1 MKAKIAQTCVISNA
15 GDQGDLTLGTR
26 EVEAHLE
33 RTDRFSDND
42 YVPMD
47 IFIDPETRKEHFRY
61 SPLPARWVEI
71 PKATA
76 R

>member
-1 MKAKIAQTCVISNA
+1 MAKITQTCVILNVE
-15 GDQGDLTLGTR
+15 DQGDLTFGPR
-26 EVEAHLE
+26 ENEAHME
-33 RTDRFSDND
+33 RTDCFSDND

-61 SPLPARWVEI
+61 APLPARWIEI
-71 PKATA
+71 PKAMA